1 MTKPVEVTLKPCP
14 FCGPRMVEPDL
25 WNSPDGS
32 TRWQVN
38 CGGCGASAGN
48 CASREKA
55 IAAWNTR
62 HEATRELVEDKK
74 RLDWLIAECADIRW
88 ISDGSD
94 EVGLQIIKHHMAEP
108 QERVVS
114 EDWNENLRGC
124 IDRAMTAKHTGG
136 ETHG

>member
-1 MTKPVEVTLKPCP
+1 MTKPVEVTQADREAARIDHRRYSKPDTELQLALEQG
-14 FCGPRMVEPDL
+14 FARH
-25 WNSPDGS
+25 
-32 TRWQVN
+32 
-38 CGGCGASAGN
+38 
-48 CASREKA
+48 
-55 IAAWNTR
+55 R
-62 HEATRELVEDKK
+62 HEATRELVGDKK

-94 EVGLQIIKHHMAEP
+94 EVGIQIIKHHMAEP

-136 ETHG
+136 GNP